1 MDNVLYQHR
10 YEELVKITEK
20 ALQELTPA
28 ASTRPQR
35 LHAAMR
41 YSLDAGG
48 KRLRPVL
55 CQATAQ
61 AFQADADARHA
72 AVAVECIHAYSLIH
86 DDLPCM
92 DNSDL
97 RRGHPSCHKA
107 FDEATALLAGDALI
121 PLAFQLIAE
130 GYAAKPT
137 IVQLLVAELAQASG
151 SQLLVGGQAED
162 MNGNAPGDV
171 ADRHDF
177 ILRGKTAALISAPIV
192 MGAIIGGA
200 SNDDIQRC
208 RKAGVAAGI
217 SFQLVDDLLDVT
229 GNAQEIGK
237 PVGADVKNNKL
248 TYPGLHGFEATRQ
261 RIAELTQ
268 TALSELNACNA
279 KTDFLCTLISKMSQ
293 RTR

>member
-1 MDNVLYQHR
+1 MEKDLYQHR
-10 YEELVKITEK
+10 YEEWVKVVEQS
-20 ALQELTPA
+20 LRELTPTA
-28 ASTRPQR
+28 NTRPQR

-55 CQATAQ
+55 CLATAQ
-61 AFQADADARHA
+61 AFQPNADARHA
-72 AVAVECIHAYSLIH
+72 AVALECIHSYSLIH

-130 GYAAKPT
+130 GYAKKPE
-137 IVQLLVAELAQASG
+137 IVSLLVAELAKASG
-151 SQLLVGGQAED
+151 SELLVGGQTED
-162 MNGNAPGDV
+162 MMGSSTSQG
-171 ADRHDF
+171 ADQLDF
-177 ILRGKTAALISAPIV
+177 ILRGKTAAMISAPLT

-200 SNDDIQRC
+200 SNEDIARC

-217 SFQLVDDLLDVT
+217 AFQLVDDLLDVT
-229 GNAQEIGK
+229 GDAHELGK
-237 PVGADVKNNKL
+237 PVGADIINNKL
-248 TYPGLHGFEATRQ
+248 TYPGLHGLDATRK
-261 RIAELTQ
+261 RISELTEEAIRELKACRAQ
-268 TALSELNACNA
+268 TE
-279 KTDFLCTLISKMSQ
+279 FLCTLIQKMSQ